1 MALTHTPNHHAHHGG
16 FAGPS
21 GLLVGL
27 TMTIGRGGD
36 AALANRLAGVGPADR
51 VVDVGCGPGTAVRAA
66 ARRGASVTGVDPA
79 AVMLRLARRL
89 TRSRRA
95 SYVDGTAEAL
105 PLPERSATVLWSI
118 ATVHHWQDLG
128 AGLAEARR
136 VLEPSGRFAAIER
149 RTEPGAR
156 GLRSH
161 GWTDEQAAAFA
172 DACRTAGFE
181 HVRLEHATT
190 GRGPVVAIVARNP

>member
-1 MALTHTPNHHAHHGG
+1 M
-16 FAGPS
+16 
-21 GLLVGL
+21 
-27 TMTIGRGGD
+27 
-36 AALANRLAGVGPADR
+36 
-51 VVDVGCGPGTAVRAA
+51 
-66 ARRGASVTGVDPA
+66 
-79 AVMLRLARRL
+79 
-89 TRSRRA
+89 
-95 SYVDGTAEAL
+95 
-105 PLPERSATVLWSI
+105 
-118 ATVHHWQDLG
+118 
-128 AGLAEARR
+128 
-136 VLEPSGRFAAIER
+136 LEPGGRFVAIER